1 MKPCLQQRGIGDRQ
15 LGIGLVDLLVAMLIS
30 LLLLAGIGQIYIS
43 SRAANEYADNLSRL
57 HENAR
62 FAISVLTRNIRMAGH
77 MPCAPST
84 LTNALASGEFDD
96 YLDFNRPLEGINQV
110 EGKVD
115 WTPAAIEGTDAIK
128 IIYSGD
134 SEGGSYGVVSHATG
148 SASLE
153 LNRPNPFPKGMVL
166 MVCDPL
172 HGAVFQNAGVSGGPS
187 VIHEAGS
194 DLTPGNC
201 ISALGYPGNCSA
213 GREYTFSEGSRLA
226 EVKARAFYIGRNKN
240 SNGRS
245 LYQRRLD
252 FIEPKDKH
260 DPDNPG
266 LPGKYRLISEEI
278 VEDVENLQIL
288 YGIDSS
294 ADADITPD
302 NYVKADAVTDWKR
315 VVAVQLWVIASTHE
329 PLRSFTDEAAYGSES
344 YPLGGEE
351 NVAIPA
357 GAEEKYRVVLS
368 STIQLRNRVL

>member
-1 MKPCLQQRGIGDRQ
+1 MKPCLKQRGTGDRQ
-15 LGIGLVDLLVAMLIS
+15 LGVGLVDLLVAMLIS

-43 SRAANEYADNLSRL
+43 SRAANEYSDNLSRL

-110 EGKVD
+110 EGSID
-115 WTPAAIEGTDAIK
+115 WAPAAIEGTDAIK
-128 IIYSGD
+128 VIYSGD

-148 SASLE
+148 LASLA

-172 HGAVFQNAGVSGGPS
+172 HGAVFQNAGVSGSPS
-187 VIHEAGS
+187 VTHEVGS
-194 DLTPGNC
+194 DITPGNC
-201 ISALGYPGNCSA
+201 ISTLGFPGDCSA
-213 GREYTFSEGSRLA
+213 GRDYTFSKGSRLA

-252 FIEPKDKH
+252 FIEPKGKH
-260 DPDNPG
+260 DP
-266 LPGKYRLISEEI
+266 PGKYRLISEEI

-294 ADADITPD
+294 ADADMTPD
-302 NYVKADAVTDWKR
+302 NYVKADAVIDWKR
-315 VVAVQLWVIASTHE
+315 VVAVQIWVIASTHE
-329 PLRSFTDEAAYGSES
+329 PLRGFTDEAAYGSES
-344 YPLGGEE
+344 YPIGGEE
-351 NVAIPA
+351 NVAIPT